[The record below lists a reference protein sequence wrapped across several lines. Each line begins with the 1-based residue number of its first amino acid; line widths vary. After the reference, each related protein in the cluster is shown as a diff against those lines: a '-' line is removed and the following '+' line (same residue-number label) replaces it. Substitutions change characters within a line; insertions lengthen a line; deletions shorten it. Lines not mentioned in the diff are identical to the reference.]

1 MHGGWQGSTCQSP
14 VQQRVWVL
22 DMQQL
27 KQGRRTFQQPV
38 TLLPVPN
45 CSFKSALAGL
55 PAVPLKCW
63 SPVPNQLL
71 PPCAAHG
78 VSLDKHTPGCTVTA
92 VLVRCAHPGW
102 LQPWA

>member
-1 MHGGWQGSTCQSP
+1 VHGGWQGSTCQSP

-55 PAVPLKCW
+55 PAVPLK
-63 SPVPNQLL
+63 
-71 PPCAAHG
+71 
-78 VSLDKHTPGCTVTA
+78 
-92 VLVRCAHPGW
+92 VLVPGAKSIAAP
-102 LQPWA
+102 LCCPRRVT